1 MSLALCVQFAVAQST
16 VTGNVI
22 DDQGVPLPGATVLE
36 AGTSNGT
43 TTDFDGNYSITVQDG
58 ASISASFVGYD
69 TATVVVAGQDLINFS
84 LQQGNELEEVIV
96 TSLGIKREKR
106 ALGYAVSKV
115 ETASIEQRAEGDIG
129 RVLTG
134 KASGV
139 QITNQ
144 SGLSGSGTSIVIR
157 GFNSFSQG
165 NQPLFIVDGVP
176 FSTETNAQN
185 NFVDGNNGSSRF
197 LDIDPNNIEEVSVL
211 KGLAAATLYGTQ
223 GRNGVILITTKSG
236 SSAGGEPQKNE
247 ITINSSYFN
256 VEFASMPDYQNQ
268 YGNGFDQ
275 AFGWFFSNWGPSF
288 DEGGPAGWAGQN
300 SINGTLSGQPGFL
313 RHPYTTASS
322 ATGIPQILDELGIAP
337 DETYEW
343 KAYDSVGNFFRTGHV
358 FSNNVN
364 IRGSSSDGS
373 ANYNINYG
381 NLEDVGFTPGNS
393 VNRNTL
399 SFGGSARLA
408 NKFSVGGTLNFSQLK
423 FQTPPVAASYGSN
436 VGGEGASV
444 FGNVFYTPRSVDLMG
459 LPWENPK
466 DGSSIYYRQNNSIQN
481 PRWTVAN
488 AANIQNTNRVFGS
501 TNIQYGLTDNLNV
514 SYRYGVDVY
523 SENNINYANKGGRT
537 GSTVNQNGIYETW
550 NNTKSISNHNFNLNG
565 DYDVDDFGITFNV
578 GLESRSDT
586 FDRNGTRSTGQQVYG
601 VLRHFNFEQQDE
613 IQYFQRRNI
622 LGAFVQAEIDYDR
635 WIYLNLA
642 ARKDWVSNLNPENQ
656 SIVYP
661 SVSVSFLPTTLFP
674 ELKGDIVSL
683 LKVRA
688 GYGTSANFPLGYPVA
703 ATLNLD
709 TQSFKSGGNF
719 IISNSSGSVLG
730 NPNLKPERID
740 EIEAGIEGR
749 FFRSR
754 MSLDFSIYSKKTNDL
769 IIDRPLDPTTGYT
782 STQTNIGLIENR
794 GVELDLSYDWIQNND
809 GLNWTTALNYSTN
822 DAIVRDLG
830 ADTDIIVY
838 SGFGTLG
845 NAAIVGESLGTII
858 GSSVTRYNAEIE
870 DFRWTGGDKVVNNSG
885 SYAETFTPSIIGDAN
900 PDWIAN
906 ISNSVSYKNFS
917 FNFLFNYQHGG
928 DIFTYT
934 VATLLGRGLS
944 SDTLD
949 RELSF
954 ILPGV
959 NTNGVTNSKQINNS
973 TFYFSNVLYGPD
985 EMLVYDASHWR
996 LGEISLSYSLP
1007 KSLIENTP
1015 FGNIS
1020 ITASGFNL
1028 AYDAYNT
1035 PPGTN
1040 FDPNVAGVGVNNGRG
1055 FDYLNGPSAKRY
1067 GASVKLTF

>member
-1 MSLALCVQFAVAQST
+1 M
-16 VTGNVI
+16 
-22 DDQGVPLPGATVLE
+22 
-36 AGTSNGT
+36 
-43 TTDFDGNYSITVQDG
+43 
-58 ASISASFVGYD
+58 
-69 TATVVVAGQDLINFS
+69 
-84 LQQGNELEEVIV
+84 
-96 TSLGIKREKR
+96 
-106 ALGYAVSKV
+106 
-115 ETASIEQRAEGDIG
+115 
-129 RVLTG
+129 
-134 KASGV
+134 
-139 QITNQ
+139 
-144 SGLSGSGTSIVIR
+144 
-157 GFNSFSQG
+157 
-165 NQPLFIVDGVP
+165 
-176 FSTETNAQN
+176 
-185 NFVDGNNGSSRF
+185 
-197 LDIDPNNIEEVSVL
+197 
-211 KGLAAATLYGTQ
+211 
-223 GRNGVILITTKSG
+223 
-236 SSAGGEPQKNE
+236 
-247 ITINSSYFN
+247 
-256 VEFASMPDYQNQ
+256 
-268 YGNGFDQ
+268 
-275 AFGWFFSNWGPSF
+275 
-288 DEGGPAGWAGQN
+288 
-300 SINGTLSGQPGFL
+300 
-313 RHPYTTASS
+313 
-322 ATGIPQILDELGIAP
+322 
-337 DETYEW
+337 
-343 KAYDSVGNFFRTGHV
+343 
-358 FSNNVN
+358 
-364 IRGSSSDGS
+364 
-373 ANYNINYG
+373 
-381 NLEDVGFTPGNS
+381 
-393 VNRNTL
+393 
-399 SFGGSARLA
+399 
-408 NKFSVGGTLNFSQLK
+408 
-423 FQTPPVAASYGSN
+423 
-436 VGGEGASV
+436 
-444 FGNVFYTPRSVDLMG
+444 
-459 LPWENPK
+459 
-466 DGSSIYYRQNNSIQN
+466 
-481 PRWTVAN
+481 
-488 AANIQNTNRVFGS
+488 
-501 TNIQYGLTDNLNV
+501 
-514 SYRYGVDVY
+514 
-523 SENNINYANKGGRT
+523 
-537 GSTVNQNGIYETW
+537 
-550 NNTKSISNHNFNLNG
+550 
-565 DYDVDDFGITFNV
+565 
-578 GLESRSDT
+578 
-586 FDRNGTRSTGQQVYG
+586 
-601 VLRHFNFEQQDE
+601 
-613 IQYFQRRNI
+613 
-622 LGAFVQAEIDYDR
+622 
-635 WIYLNLA
+635 
-642 ARKDWVSNLNPENQ
+642 
-656 SIVYP
+656 YP

-683 LKVRA
+683 LKIRA
-688 GYGTSANFPLGYPVA
+688 GYGTSANFPTGYPVA

-754 MSLDFSIYSKKTNDL
+754 MSLDFSIYSKNTNDL

-809 GLNWTTALNYSTN
+809 GLNWTTALNWSTN
-822 DAIVRDLG
+822 DAIVKDLG

-838 SGFGTLG
+838 AGFGTLG

-858 GSSVTRYNAEIE
+858 GSSVTRYNSDIE
-870 DFRWTGGDKVVNNSG
+870 KFRWTGGGDKVVNNSG

-917 FNFLFNYQHGG
+917 FNFLFNYQQGG

-944 SDTLD
+944 ADTLD

-1040 FDPNVAGVGVNNGRG
+1040 FDPNIAGVGVGNGRG